1 MTYRRLTKFSAKLI
15 SRPGFWL
22 ILALLILITVFH
34 YHEVFPYPSFVGSVI
49 FNLGLDRHAFERILY
64 LAPVVWAGF
73 LFGWKGAFV
82 TSLAALAGMLPR
94 VFAISLYPVDALFE
108 TGAVFIIGN
117 VLAFSFESLRRER
130 DYRTKLE
137 ETRKELESSIITIRE
152 DEKRL
157 ATLNQIAGTVSE
169 SLDLTEIL
177 NSSIDNVV
185 DIMEVDLAL
194 IFLVNEETNQL
205 ELAVYRGIS
214 AEFAQAVDLLALG
227 EGFNGTVAATGEPLF
242 VADASQDPR
251 LTRGIVS
258 EQKVGALLIVPLSSK
273 GRVSGT
279 LCVAMRG
286 YRHFQP
292 EEVELLTAIGNQIGV
307 AVDNARLYRR
317 QQDVAEKLRMSEE
330 RYRELF
336 ENAHDAIWLH
346 DLDGNILAVNR
357 ATEKL
362 IDYTAQ
368 ELMKMNVR
376 SFLSAESLSLAGQ
389 IRRRLLAHESVT
401 PYEQRL
407 IRKDGSEALV
417 QLATSLV
424 YDRGQIIGF
433 QHIARDITE
442 QKKMEEN
449 LEFYLQQCTRGQEE
463 ERKRI
468 SRELHDETIQSLVVL
483 SRQLDSLLSGKNG
496 LSEQN
501 RRRIEE
507 LWQQTNKMMQ
517 ELRRLC
523 QDLRPA
529 ALDRLGLVSA
539 LEWLADDVED
549 FSGITTSV
557 RVVGTEP
564 GLAEEVKLVLF
575 RITQEALRNVW
586 RHAEAT
592 SAEIIAEFNENSVT
606 VTVRDNGKGFQLPDT
621 IGDLARDGKLG
632 LAGMQERAR
641 LIGANLKVES
651 APGKGTSIKV
661 QLPV

>member
-1 MTYRRLTKFSAKLI
+1 MNYHRFTRWLLKLVI
-15 SRPGFWL
+15 RPGFWF
-22 ILALLILITVFH
+22 ILVLLIFITAIH
-34 YHEVFPYPSFVGSVI
+34 YHGVFPYPSFVSSVI
-49 FNLGLDRHAFERILY
+49 SDLGLDRHAFERILY

-73 LFGWKGAFV
+73 LFGWRGALV
-82 TSLAALAGMLPR
+82 ASLAALAGMLPR
-94 VFAISLYPVDALFE
+94 VFFISLYPVDAFFE

-130 DYRTKLE
+130 DYRTQLE

-157 ATLNQIAGTVSE
+157 ATLNQIASTVSE
-169 SLDLTEIL
+169 SLELDEIL
-177 NSSIDNVV
+177 NSSIDKVV
-185 DIMEVDLAL
+185 DIMGVDLAL
-194 IFLVNEETNQL
+194 IFLLNEEIGKL
-205 ELAVYRGIS
+205 ELSVYRGMS
-214 AEFAQAVDLLALG
+214 AEFAQAVDLLGVG

-242 VADASQDPR
+242 VADASEDPR
-251 LTRGIVS
+251 LTREVVS
-258 EQKVGALLIVPLSSK
+258 EQKVGSLLIVPLSSK

-286 YRHFQP
+286 YRNFRP
-292 EEVELLTAIGNQIGV
+292 EEVELLTAVGNQISV

-317 QQDVAEKLRMSEE
+317 QQEVAERLKVSEE

-336 ENAHDAIWLH
+336 ANAHDAIWLH
-346 DLDGNILAVNR
+346 DLAGNIMAVNL
-357 ATEKL
+357 ATGKL
-362 IDYTAQ
+362 IGYTAV
-368 ELMKMNVR
+368 ELMTMNVR

-389 IRRRLLAHESVT
+389 IRRRLLANESVT

-424 YDRGQIIGF
+424 YDRGHIIGF

-449 LEFYLQQCTRGQEE
+449 LQFFLQQCTRSQEE

-496 LSEQN
+496 LSEEN
-501 RRRIEE
+501 RHRLED
-507 LWQQTNKMMQ
+507 LWQQTNKMMK

-539 LEWLADDVED
+539 LEWLADDVENY
-549 FSGITTSV
+549 SGIATSV

-586 RHAEAT
+586 RHAVANT
-592 SAEIIAEFNENSVT
+592 AEIIAEFNENSVI
-606 VTVRDNGKGFQLPDT
+606 VIVRDNGKGFQLPDT

-651 APGKGTSIKV
+651 EPGKGTSITV